1 MIYISISLAGIL
13 LVEANFSE
21 FELQLSRTMT
31 DLDTSYPVKQ
41 NFSYDHFKINRKLE
55 YGTSKNL
62 EAPDSAVAPI
72 TSAEYLLC
80 FSRRS
85 IRQCRSPW

>member
-31 DLDTSYPVKQ
+31 DLDTSYPVEQ
-41 NFSYDHFKINRKLE
+41 NLSYDHFKIN
-55 YGTSKNL
+55 
-62 EAPDSAVAPI
+62 
-72 TSAEYLLC
+72 
-80 FSRRS
+80 
-85 IRQCRSPW
+85 